1 MKGGQGIFF
10 FSAGLLDPSPWLVF
24 FSAATPT
31 DAALAGSAALA
42 GTPLELAS
50 TARISVLS
58 GGTVLG
64 AWPCDRWRAR
74 LVGELCA

>member
-1 MKGGQGIFF
+1 MSTDAETFTNAAL
-10 FSAGLLDPSPWLVF
+10 SNPSGD
-24 FSAATPT
+24 A

-50 TARISVLS
+50 TARTSVLS